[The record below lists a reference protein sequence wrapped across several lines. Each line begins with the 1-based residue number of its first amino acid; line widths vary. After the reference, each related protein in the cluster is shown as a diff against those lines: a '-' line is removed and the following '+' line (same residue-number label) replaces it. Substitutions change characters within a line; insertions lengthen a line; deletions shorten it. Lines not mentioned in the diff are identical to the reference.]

1 MVTMRVIVSRDDLP
15 FGVGYKFVVRMAFV
29 TFLNF
34 LSVAE
39 EKVTICEEQNKFTD
53 VTGDRAQSPLTQST
67 VSYRR
72 ISGHSIN

>member
-1 MVTMRVIVSRDDLP
+1 MSRDDLQ
-15 FGVGYKFVVRMAFV
+15 FSVGYKLVARMAFL

-34 LSVAE
+34 LSLAE

-72 ISGHSIN
+72 MSGHSVN